1 MTPHAG
7 NSPSPGAGAR
17 RQRCRESVALAAAAA
32 FVMAAASTVCNAAE
46 PRWKP
51 EQNVEI
57 VIPTTAGTGSDAT
70 GRFVQKLLTD
80 RKLVAVPATVVN
92 KPGGAATLA
101 IAYLNQ
107 HPGNGHY
114 LMVANPALLTSFIT
128 GAGKMKYTDVTPLGQ
143 IGRESVVFAV
153 RADSP
158 LKTAKDLADR
168 LRVDPAGVTVA
179 FGNALG
185 NQNHI
190 AVAQVVKSV
199 GANVRNLKVVVFNGS
214 GEALAALLGGH
225 VDLVTIS
232 ASPVLGH
239 VAAGKLRIL
248 AVTAE
253 QRLGGELAAVPTWRE
268 LGINALSSNWR
279 AVVGPRGMTDDQTR
293 YWDEVIAKLAQL
305 SEWKLDLEGKLVEA
319 TYFNA
324 RDTRK
329 LMDAE
334 HAELTNILTELGLAK

>member
-1 MTPHAG
+1 MGGHMHADRAYRTLALG
-7 NSPSPGAGAR
+7 
-17 RQRCRESVALAAAAA
+17 ALAAAALVLSA
-32 FVMAAASTVCNAAE
+32 GHAAAAN
-46 PRWKP
+46 WKP

-57 VIPTTAGTGSDAT
+57 VVPTSPGTGSDAT
-70 GRFVQKLLTD
+70 GRFVQKLLTE
-80 RKLVAVPATVVN
+80 RKLVAVPAAVVN
-92 KPGGAATLA
+92 KPGGAATLG
-101 IAYLNQ
+101 ITYLNQ

-128 GAGKMKYTDVTPLGQ
+128 GASKMKYTEVTPLGQ

-153 RADSP
+153 RADSS
-158 LKTAKDLADR
+158 LKNARDLADR
-168 LRVDPAGVTVA
+168 LKADPSGIRVA
-179 FGNALG
+179 FANALG

-190 AVAQVVKSV
+190 AVAQVAKSV
-199 GANVRNLKVVVFNGS
+199 GASARNLKVVVFNGS

-268 LGINALSSNWR
+268 LGISALSSNWR
-279 AVVGPRGMTDDQTR
+279 TLVGPRGMTDDQIR

-305 SEWKLDLEGKLVEA
+305 PEWKLDLEGKLVEN

-334 HAELTNILTELGLAK
+334 HAELTAILSELGLAR

>member
-1 MTPHAG
+1 M
-7 NSPSPGAGAR
+7 R
-17 RQRCRESVALAAAAA
+17 KRCRERLIPAAATA
-32 FVMAAASTVCNAAE
+32 FVMAVAVAAPCQAAE

-57 VIPTTAGTGSDAT
+57 VIPTSPGAGSDVT
-70 GRFVQKLLTD
+70 GRVVQKMLTD
-80 RKLVAVPATVVN
+80 RKLVAVPASVVN
-92 KPGGAATLA
+92 KPGGNATLA

-107 HPGNGHY
+107 HPASGHY
-114 LMVANPALLTSFIT
+114 LMVANPALLTSFII
-128 GAGKMKYTDVTPLGQ
+128 GASKMKYTEVTPLGQ
-143 IGRESVVFAV
+143 IGRESVVFVV

-158 LKTAKDLADR
+158 LKSARDLADR
-168 LRVDPAGVTVA
+168 LKADSGGITVA
-179 FGNALG
+179 FANALG

-199 GANVRNLKVVVFNGS
+199 GANVRNLKFVVYNGS
-214 GEALAALLGGH
+214 GEGLAALLGGH

-232 ASPVLGH
+232 ASPVLAH
-239 VAAGKLRIL
+239 VAAGRLRIL

-268 LGINALSSNWR
+268 LGVTALSSNWR
-279 AVVGPRGMTDDQTR
+279 ALVGPRGMTDDQVR
-293 YWDEVIAKLAQL
+293 YWDEVIAKMTQL
-305 SEWKLDLEGKLVEA
+305 PEWKLDLDAKLVEN
-319 TYFNA
+319 TYLNA

-334 HAELTNILTELGLAK
+334 HAELTAILTELGLAK